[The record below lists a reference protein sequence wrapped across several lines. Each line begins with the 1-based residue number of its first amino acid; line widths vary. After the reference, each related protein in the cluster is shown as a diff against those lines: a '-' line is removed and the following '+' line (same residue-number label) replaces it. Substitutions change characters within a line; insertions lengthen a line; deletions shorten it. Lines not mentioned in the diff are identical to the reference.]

1 VLRER
6 LGAAASADRRTPTR
20 VLSYSRIFSRSFVQA
35 ASFRTAMTSLRGLIT
50 REINEI
56 SRLKSVAELRGFD
69 TVSWFHFGRK
79 VRQPGRFSASTRSSA
94 MQPGVERAHNRG
106 VLQQCEASKAPSVT
120 IIGQGLTHCEPHP
133 ISRCRP
139 QRYSAQTHGCFH
151 VPYVEVSIR
160 APNGLRLRT

>member
-1 VLRER
+1 MQNVDGSPEFFWSGTTALVFQIAEDILMPHPIRAD
-6 LGAAASADRRTPTR
+6 LWADRRTPTR
-20 VLSYSRIFSRSFVQA
+20 VLSYSRTFSRSFVQA

-56 SRLKSVAELRGFD
+56 SRLKSVGELRGFD

-120 IIGQGLTHCEPHP
+120 II
-133 ISRCRP
+133 
-139 QRYSAQTHGCFH
+139 
-151 VPYVEVSIR
+151 R
-160 APNGLRLRT
+160 AGAHTL